1 MDSLGWLLC
10 WLLTELADW
19 RSFLKLHSHVAI
31 SLRVSLRWMVEWGK
45 QTGLCGFFLNHSLSV
60 WRKHTCLLIY
70 SKNSGSIGILQ
81 NELII
86 IPALSCHCKLCLL
99 FFVVKILLFFKVALR
114 NFFFFETPK
123 FITYCQSVTH
133 SDKCLKY
140 PLLRI
145 SCFSKLIIFVDI
157 SVLSA

>member
-1 MDSLGWLLC
+1 MLVAFSMPKEELLWTLYLVSRLETEPSSVLVIALCRWFLFFVRASGLYVVDSASRWIAQGDC
-10 WLLTELADW
+10 FADCSTELADW

-31 SLRVSLRWMVEWGK
+31 PLRVSLRWMVEWGK

-86 IPALSCHCKLCLL
+86 IPALSW
-99 FFVVKILLFFKVALR
+99 
-114 NFFFFETPK
+114 N
-123 FITYCQSVTH
+123 H
-133 SDKCLKY
+133 SL
-140 PLLRI
+140 
-145 SCFSKLIIFVDI
+145 
-157 SVLSA
+157 